1 MTCQP
6 HSKTMC
12 HLSLFHRQKK
22 GWTIILDQARDWP
35 MFLAC
40 LLFFFLNIYSIVIRP
55 NPKQGSKIRPERSTR
70 VYQKYFF
77 LKKYQNNIV
86 FNFFLENVN
95 RCCDGFWLNYS
106 SRSCHKST
114 YNRVKLGQFLYLVFL
129 SLIWSRPQV
138 NRVAGQLVKSAWF
151 L

>member
-1 MTCQP
+1 MTCRP

-12 HLSLFHRQKK
+12 HLSLFHRGKK
-22 GWTIILDQARDWP
+22 RVDHYFGSSAW
-35 MFLAC
+35 LAYVSGVFA
-40 LLFFFLNIYSIVIRP
+40 FFFFNIYSIVIRL

-77 LKKYQNNIV
+77 FKKYQNNIV

-95 RCCDGFWLNYS
+95 SCCDGFWLNYS

-138 NRVAGQLVKSAWF
+138 NQVAGQLVKSAWF